1 MWGAPHAGHV
11 EEVLERV
18 GGAEELCEGCP
29 GVPVEGVAEVGAA
42 HVAVPAPRPACTHR
56 HHVTIRTF
64 LKLNTFLNL
73 YINRK
78 NFKMNVNIL

>member
-42 HVAVPAPRPACTHR
+42 HVAVPAPRPSCTQTPC
-56 HHVTIRTF
+56 HHQ
-64 LKLNTFLNL
+64 
-73 YINRK
+73 
-78 NFKMNVNIL
+78 NFFKTKYFFKPIHQ